1 MKIITV
7 LLYIFLLSCI
17 AFSQE
22 QDESIDPNTLID
34 YQPNWPIVVNP
45 LLDKE
50 NPKNNNEGARDTSE
64 IIIEGYRVQVLVT
77 RNSHSADTIRA
88 VLSDKIDEDVY
99 ITYEVP
105 YYKIRV
111 GNCVDRKQ
119 AEELQLRL
127 VELGYASAWII
138 RTRVKALELIR
149 EY

>member
-7 LLYIFLLSCI
+7 LLYISLLSCI

-22 QDESIDPNTLID
+22 QDELINPNTLID

-50 NPKNNNEGARDTSE
+50 NPKNNNEEARDTSE
-64 IIIEGYRVQVLVT
+64 IIIEGYRVQILVT
-77 RNSHSADTIRA
+77 RNSHSADSIRA
-88 VLSDKIDEDVY
+88 VLSDEIDEDVY

-119 AEELQLRL
+119 AEELQQRL
-127 VELGYASAWII
+127 AELGYTSAWII
-138 RTRVKALELIR
+138 RTRVKAPELIR

>member
-1 MKIITV
+1 
-7 LLYIFLLSCI
+7 
-17 AFSQE
+17 
-22 QDESIDPNTLID
+22 
-34 YQPNWPIVVNP
+34 
-45 LLDKE
+45 
-50 NPKNNNEGARDTSE
+50 
-64 IIIEGYRVQVLVT
+64 LVT
-77 RNSHSADTIRA
+77 RNTHSADSIRA

-119 AEELQLRL
+119 AEELKLKL

-138 RTRVKALELIR
+138 RTRVKAPEFIR

>member
-1 MKIITV
+1 MRI
-7 LLYIFLLSCI
+7 IFLLISLLLCI

-34 YQPNWPIVVNP
+34 YKPNWPIIVNP

-50 NPKNNNEGARDTSE
+50 YIKNNEDVRDTSE
-64 IIIEGYRVQVLVT
+64 IIIEGYRVQALVT
-77 RNSHSADTIRA
+77 RNTHSADSIRA

-119 AEELQLRL
+119 AEELKLKL

-138 RTRVKALELIR
+138 RTRVKAPEFIR

>member
-7 LLYIFLLSCI
+7 LLYISLLSCI

-34 YQPNWPIVVNP
+34 YKPNWPIVVNP
-45 LLDKE
+45 LLDME
-50 NPKNNNEGARDTSE
+50 NFKNNEDVRDTSE
-64 IIIEGYRVQVLVT
+64 IIIEGYRVQALVT
-77 RNSHSADTIRA
+77 RNTHSADSIRA
-88 VLSDKIDEDVY
+88 VLSDKIDEDIY

-119 AEELQLRL
+119 AEELQLKL
-127 VELGYASAWII
+127 VKLGYASAWII
-138 RTRVKALELIR
+138 RTRVKAPELIR

>member
-7 LLYIFLLSCI
+7 LLYISLLSCI

-34 YQPNWPIVVNP
+34 YKPNWPIVVNP
-45 LLDKE
+45 LLDME
-50 NPKNNNEGARDTSE
+50 NLKNNEDVRDTSE

-77 RNSHSADTIRA
+77 RNTHSADSIRA

-119 AEELQLRL
+119 AEELKLKL

-138 RTRVKALELIR
+138 RTRVKAPEFIR

>member
-7 LLYIFLLSCI
+7 LLYISLLSCI

-34 YQPNWPIVVNP
+34 YKPNWPIVVNP
-45 LLDKE
+45 LLDME
-50 NPKNNNEGARDTSE
+50 NLKNNEDVRDTSE
-64 IIIEGYRVQVLVT
+64 IIIEGYRVQALVT
-77 RNSHSADTIRA
+77 RNTHSADSIRA
-88 VLSDKIDEDVY
+88 VLSDKIDEDIY

-119 AEELQLRL
+119 AEELKLKL

-138 RTRVKALELIR
+138 RTRVKAPEFIR

>member
-1 MKIITV
+1 MR
-7 LLYIFLLSCI
+7 
-17 AFSQE
+17 E
-22 QDESIDPNTLID
+22 GENTERGI
-34 YQPNWPIVVNP
+34 QKH
-45 LLDKE
+45 KE
-50 NPKNNNEGARDTSE
+50 NPKNNNEEARDTSE

-77 RNSHSADTIRA
+77 RNSHSADSIRA

-127 VELGYASAWII
+127 VDLGYASAWII
-138 RTRVKALELIR
+138 RTRVKAPELIR

>member
-1 MKIITV
+1 MRI
-7 LLYIFLLSCI
+7 IFLLISLLLCI

-34 YQPNWPIVVNP
+34 YKPKWPIIVHP

-50 NPKNNNEGARDTSE
+50 NLKNDENVRNTSE

-77 RNSHSADTIRA
+77 RHTQSADSIRT

-111 GNCVDRKQ
+111 GNCVDRKR
-119 AEELQLRL
+119 AEELQLKLRD
-127 VELGYASAWII
+127 LGYSAAWII
-138 RTRVKALELIR
+138 RTRVKAPELIR
-149 EY
+149 EF

>member
-7 LLYIFLLSCI
+7 LLYISLLSCI

-34 YQPNWPIVVNP
+34 YKPNWPIVVNP
-45 LLDKE
+45 FLDME
-50 NPKNNNEGARDTSE
+50 NLKNNEDVRDTSE
-64 IIIEGYRVQVLVT
+64 IIIEGYRVQALVT
-77 RNSHSADTIRA
+77 RNTHSADSIRA

-119 AEELQLRL
+119 AEELQLKL

-138 RTRVKALELIR
+138 RTRVKAPEFIR

>member
-7 LLYIFLLSCI
+7 LLYISLLSCI

-34 YQPNWPIVVNP
+34 YKPNWPIVVNP
-45 LLDKE
+45 FLDME
-50 NPKNNNEGARDTSE
+50 NLKNNEDVRDTSE

-77 RNSHSADTIRA
+77 RNTHSADSIRA

-119 AEELQLRL
+119 AEELKLKL

-138 RTRVKALELIR
+138 RTRVKAPEFIR

>member
-7 LLYIFLLSCI
+7 LLYISLLSCI

-34 YQPNWPIVVNP
+34 YKPNWPIVVNP
-45 LLDKE
+45 LLDME
-50 NPKNNNEGARDTSE
+50 NFKNNEDVRDTSE
-64 IIIEGYRVQVLVT
+64 IIIEGYRVQALVT
-77 RNSHSADTIRA
+77 RNTHSADSIRA
-88 VLSDKIDEDVY
+88 VLSDKIDEDIY

-119 AEELQLRL
+119 AEELKLKL
-127 VELGYASAWII
+127 VKLGYASAWII
-138 RTRVKALELIR
+138 RTRVKAPEFIR
-149 EY
+149 GY

>member
-1 MKIITV
+1 M
-7 LLYIFLLSCI
+7 LLYISLLSCI

-34 YQPNWPIVVNP
+34 YKPNWPIVVNP
-45 LLDKE
+45 LLDME
-50 NPKNNNEGARDTSE
+50 NLKNNEDVRDTSE
-64 IIIEGYRVQVLVT
+64 IIIEGYRVQILVT
-77 RNSHSADTIRA
+77 RNSHSADSIRA

-119 AEELQLRL
+119 AEELKLKL

-138 RTRVKALELIR
+138 RTRVKAPELIR

>member
-1 MKIITV
+1 MRI
-7 LLYIFLLSCI
+7 IFLLISLLLCI

-34 YQPNWPIVVNP
+34 YKPNWPIVVNP
-45 LLDKE
+45 LLDME
-50 NPKNNNEGARDTSE
+50 NLKNNEDVRDTSE
-64 IIIEGYRVQVLVT
+64 IIIEGYRVQALVT
-77 RNSHSADTIRA
+77 RNTHSADSIRA

-119 AEELQLRL
+119 AEELKLKL

-138 RTRVKALELIR
+138 RTRVKAPEFIR

>member
-1 MKIITV
+1 MRI
-7 LLYIFLLSCI
+7 IFLLISLLLCI

-34 YQPNWPIVVNP
+34 YKPNWPIVVNP
-45 LLDKE
+45 FLDME
-50 NPKNNNEGARDTSE
+50 NLKNNEDVRDTSE
-64 IIIEGYRVQVLVT
+64 IIIEGYRVQALVT
-77 RNSHSADTIRA
+77 RNTHSADSIRA

-119 AEELQLRL
+119 AEELKLKL

-138 RTRVKALELIR
+138 RTRVKAPEFIR

>member
-7 LLYIFLLSCI
+7 LLYISLLSCI

-34 YQPNWPIVVNP
+34 YKPNWPIVVNP
-45 LLDKE
+45 FLDME
-50 NPKNNNEGARDTSE
+50 NLKNNEDVRDTSE
-64 IIIEGYRVQVLVT
+64 IIIEGYRIQALVI
-77 RNSHSADTIRA
+77 RNTHSADSIRA

-119 AEELQLRL
+119 AEELKLKL

-138 RTRVKALELIR
+138 RTRVKAPEFIR

>member
-7 LLYIFLLSCI
+7 LLYISLLSCI

-34 YQPNWPIVVNP
+34 YKPNWPIVVNP
-45 LLDKE
+45 FLDME
-50 NPKNNNEGARDTSE
+50 NLKNNEDVRDTSE
-64 IIIEGYRVQVLVT
+64 IIIEGYRVQALVT
-77 RNSHSADTIRA
+77 RNTHSADSIRA

-119 AEELQLRL
+119 AEELQLKL
-127 VELGYASAWII
+127 VKLGYASAWII
-138 RTRVKALELIR
+138 RTRVKAPELIR

>member
-7 LLYIFLLSCI
+7 LLYISLLSCI

-34 YQPNWPIVVNP
+34 YKPNWPIVVNP
-45 LLDKE
+45 LLDME
-50 NPKNNNEGARDTSE
+50 NLKNNEDVRDTSE
-64 IIIEGYRVQVLVT
+64 IIIEGYRVQALVT
-77 RNSHSADTIRA
+77 RNTHSADSIRA

-119 AEELQLRL
+119 AEELKLKL

-138 RTRVKALELIR
+138 RTRVKAPELIR

>member
-7 LLYIFLLSCI
+7 LLYISLLSCI

-34 YQPNWPIVVNP
+34 YKPNWPIVVNP
-45 LLDKE
+45 FLDME
-50 NPKNNNEGARDTSE
+50 NLKNNEDVRDTSE
-64 IIIEGYRVQVLVT
+64 IIIEGYRVQALVT
-77 RNSHSADTIRA
+77 RNTHSADSIRA

-119 AEELQLRL
+119 AEELQPRL
-127 VELGYASAWII
+127 VKLGYASAWII

>member
-7 LLYIFLLSCI
+7 LLYISLLSCI

-34 YQPNWPIVVNP
+34 YKPNWPIVVNP
-45 LLDKE
+45 FLDME
-50 NPKNNNEGARDTSE
+50 NLKNNEDVRDTSE
-64 IIIEGYRVQVLVT
+64 IIIEGYRVQALVT
-77 RNSHSADTIRA
+77 RNTHSADSIRA

-119 AEELQLRL
+119 AEELQPRL
-127 VELGYASAWII
+127 VKLGYASAWII
-138 RTRVKALELIR
+138 RTRVKAPEFIR

>member
-7 LLYIFLLSCI
+7 LLYISLLSCI

-34 YQPNWPIVVNP
+34 YKPNWPIVVNP
-45 LLDKE
+45 FLDME
-50 NPKNNNEGARDTSE
+50 NLKNNEDVRDTSE
-64 IIIEGYRVQVLVT
+64 IIIEGYRVQALVT
-77 RNSHSADTIRA
+77 RNTHSADTIRA

-119 AEELQLRL
+119 AEELKLKL

-138 RTRVKALELIR
+138 RTRVKAPEFIR

>member
-7 LLYIFLLSCI
+7 LLYFSLLSCI

-34 YQPNWPIVVNP
+34 YKPNWPIVVNP
-45 LLDKE
+45 LLDME
-50 NPKNNNEGARDTSE
+50 NLKNNEDVRDTSE
-64 IIIEGYRVQVLVT
+64 IIIEGYRVQALVT
-77 RNSHSADTIRA
+77 RNTHSADTIRA

-119 AEELQLRL
+119 AEELKLKL

-138 RTRVKALELIR
+138 RTRVKAPEFIR

>member
-7 LLYIFLLSCI
+7 LLYISLLSCI

-45 LLDKE
+45 LLDME
-50 NPKNNNEGARDTSE
+50 NLKNNEDVRDTSE
-64 IIIEGYRVQVLVT
+64 IIIEGYRIQALVI
-77 RNSHSADTIRA
+77 RNTHSADSIRA

-119 AEELQLRL
+119 AEELKLKL

-138 RTRVKALELIR
+138 RTRVKAPEFIR

>member
-7 LLYIFLLSCI
+7 LLYISLLSCI

-34 YQPNWPIVVNP
+34 YKPNWPIVVNP
-45 LLDKE
+45 LLDME
-50 NPKNNNEGARDTSE
+50 NFKNNEDVRDTSE
-64 IIIEGYRVQVLVT
+64 IIIEGYRVQALVT
-77 RNSHSADTIRA
+77 RNTHSADSIRA
-88 VLSDKIDEDVY
+88 VLSDKIDEDIY

-119 AEELQLRL
+119 AEELQLKL
-127 VELGYASAWII
+127 VKLGYASAWII

>member
-7 LLYIFLLSCI
+7 LLYISLLSCI

-34 YQPNWPIVVNP
+34 YKPNWPIVVNP
-45 LLDKE
+45 FLDME
-50 NPKNNNEGARDTSE
+50 NLKNNEDVRDTSE
-64 IIIEGYRVQVLVT
+64 IIIEGYRVQALVT
-77 RNSHSADTIRA
+77 RNTHSADSIRA
-88 VLSDKIDEDVY
+88 VLSDKIDEDIY

-119 AEELQLRL
+119 AEELQLKL
-127 VELGYASAWII
+127 VKLGYASAWII
-138 RTRVKALELIR
+138 RTRVKAPEFIR

>member
-7 LLYIFLLSCI
+7 LLYISLLSCI

-34 YQPNWPIVVNP
+34 YKPNWPIVVNP
-45 LLDKE
+45 LLDME
-50 NPKNNNEGARDTSE
+50 NLKNNEDVRDTSE
-64 IIIEGYRVQVLVT
+64 IIIEGYRVQALVT
-77 RNSHSADTIRA
+77 RNTHSADSIRA

-111 GNCVDRKQ
+111 GNCDDRKQ
-119 AEELQLRL
+119 AEELKLKL

-138 RTRVKALELIR
+138 RTRVKAPEFIR

>member
-7 LLYIFLLSCI
+7 LLYISLLSCI

-45 LLDKE
+45 LLDME
-50 NPKNNNEGARDTSE
+50 NLKNNEDVRDTSE
-64 IIIEGYRVQVLVT
+64 IIIEGYRIQALVI
-77 RNSHSADTIRA
+77 RNTHSADSIRA

-119 AEELQLRL
+119 AEELQPRL
-127 VELGYASAWII
+127 VKLGYASAWII
-138 RTRVKALELIR
+138 RTRVKAFELIR

>member
-7 LLYIFLLSCI
+7 LLYISLLSCI

-50 NPKNNNEGARDTSE
+50 NPKNNNEEARDTSE

-77 RNSHSADTIRA
+77 RNSHSADSIRA

-138 RTRVKALELIR
+138 RTRVKVSELIR

>member
-7 LLYIFLLSCI
+7 LLYFSLLSCI

-22 QDESIDPNTLID
+22 QDEWIDPNTLID
-34 YQPNWPIVVNP
+34 YKPNWPIVVNP
-45 LLDKE
+45 FLDME
-50 NPKNNNEGARDTSE
+50 NLKNNEDVRDTSE
-64 IIIEGYRVQVLVT
+64 IIIEGYRVQALVT
-77 RNSHSADTIRA
+77 RNTHSADSIRA

-119 AEELQLRL
+119 AEELKLKL

-138 RTRVKALELIR
+138 RTRVKAPEFIR

>member
-7 LLYIFLLSCI
+7 LLYISLLSCI

-34 YQPNWPIVVNP
+34 YKPNWPIVVNP
-45 LLDKE
+45 FLDME
-50 NPKNNNEGARDTSE
+50 NLKNNEDVRDTSE
-64 IIIEGYRVQVLVT
+64 IIIEGYRVQALVT
-77 RNSHSADTIRA
+77 RNTHSADSIRA

-119 AEELQLRL
+119 AEELQLKL
-127 VELGYASAWII
+127 VKLGYASAWII
-138 RTRVKALELIR
+138 RTRVKAPEFIR

>member
-7 LLYIFLLSCI
+7 LLYISLLSCI

-34 YQPNWPIVVNP
+34 YKPNWPIVVNP
-45 LLDKE
+45 FLDME
-50 NPKNNNEGARDTSE
+50 NLKNNEDVRDTSE
-64 IIIEGYRVQVLVT
+64 IIIEGYRVQALVT
-77 RNSHSADTIRA
+77 LNTHSADTIRA

-119 AEELQLRL
+119 AEELKLKL

-138 RTRVKALELIR
+138 RTRVKAPEFIR

>member
-7 LLYIFLLSCI
+7 LLYISLLSCI

-34 YQPNWPIVVNP
+34 YKPNWPIVVNP
-45 LLDKE
+45 FLDME
-50 NPKNNNEGARDTSE
+50 NLKNNEDVRDTSE
-64 IIIEGYRVQVLVT
+64 IIIEGYRVQALVT
-77 RNSHSADTIRA
+77 RNTHSADSIRA
-88 VLSDKIDEDVY
+88 VLSDKIDEDIY

-119 AEELQLRL
+119 AEELKLKL

-138 RTRVKALELIR
+138 RTRVKAPEFIR

>member
-7 LLYIFLLSCI
+7 LLYISLLSCI

-34 YQPNWPIVVNP
+34 YKPNWPIVVNP
-45 LLDKE
+45 FLDME
-50 NPKNNNEGARDTSE
+50 NLKNNEDVRDTSE
-64 IIIEGYRVQVLVT
+64 IIIEGYRIQALVT
-77 RNSHSADTIRA
+77 RNTHSADSIRA

-119 AEELQLRL
+119 AEELQLKL

-138 RTRVKALELIR
+138 RTRVKAHELIR

>member
-7 LLYIFLLSCI
+7 LLYISLLSCI

-22 QDESIDPNTLID
+22 QDESIDPNTLIE
-34 YQPNWPIVVNP
+34 YKPNWPIVVNP
-45 LLDKE
+45 FLDME
-50 NPKNNNEGARDTSE
+50 NLKNNEDVRDTSE
-64 IIIEGYRVQVLVT
+64 IIIEGYRVQALVT
-77 RNSHSADTIRA
+77 RNTHSADSIRA

-119 AEELQLRL
+119 AEELKLKL

-138 RTRVKALELIR
+138 RTRVKAPEFIR

>member
-7 LLYIFLLSCI
+7 LLYISLLSCI

-34 YQPNWPIVVNP
+34 YKPNWPIVVNP
-45 LLDKE
+45 LLDME
-50 NPKNNNEGARDTSE
+50 NLKNNEDVRDTSE

-77 RNSHSADTIRA
+77 RNTHSADTIRA

-119 AEELQLRL
+119 AEELKLKL

-138 RTRVKALELIR
+138 RTRVKAPEFIR

>member
-7 LLYIFLLSCI
+7 LLYISLLSCI

-34 YQPNWPIVVNP
+34 YKPNWPIVVNP
-45 LLDKE
+45 FLDME
-50 NPKNNNEGARDTSE
+50 NLKNNEDVRDTSE

-77 RNSHSADTIRA
+77 RNTHSADSIRA

-119 AEELQLRL
+119 AEELKLKL

-138 RTRVKALELIR
+138 RTRVKAPELIR

>member
-7 LLYIFLLSCI
+7 LLYISLLSCI

-34 YQPNWPIVVNP
+34 YKPNWPIVVNP
-45 LLDKE
+45 FLDME
-50 NPKNNNEGARDTSE
+50 NLKNNEDVRDTSE
-64 IIIEGYRVQVLVT
+64 IIIEGYRIQALVT
-77 RNSHSADTIRA
+77 RNTHSADSIRA

-119 AEELQLRL
+119 AEELKLKL

-138 RTRVKALELIR
+138 RTRVKAPEFIR

>member
-7 LLYIFLLSCI
+7 LLYISLLSCI

-34 YQPNWPIVVNP
+34 YKPNWPIVVNP
-45 LLDKE
+45 LLDME
-50 NPKNNNEGARDTSE
+50 NLKNNEDVRDTSE
-64 IIIEGYRVQVLVT
+64 IIIEGYRVQALVT
-77 RNSHSADTIRA
+77 RNTHSADTIRA

-119 AEELQLRL
+119 AEELKLKL

-138 RTRVKALELIR
+138 RTRVKAPEFIR

>member
-7 LLYIFLLSCI
+7 LLYISLLSCI

-34 YQPNWPIVVNP
+34 YKPNWPIVVNP
-45 LLDKE
+45 LLDME
-50 NPKNNNEGARDTSE
+50 NLKNNEDVRDTSE
-64 IIIEGYRVQVLVT
+64 IIIEGYRVQALVT
-77 RNSHSADTIRA
+77 RNTHSADSIRA

-119 AEELQLRL
+119 AEELQLKLRD
-127 VELGYASAWII
+127 LGYSAAWII
-138 RTRVKALELIR
+138 RTRVKAPELIR
-149 EY
+149 EF